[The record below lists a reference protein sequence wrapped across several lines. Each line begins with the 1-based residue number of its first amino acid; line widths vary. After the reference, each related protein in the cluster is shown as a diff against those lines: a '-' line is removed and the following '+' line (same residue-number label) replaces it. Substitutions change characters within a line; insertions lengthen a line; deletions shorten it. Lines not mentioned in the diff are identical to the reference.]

1 MLYEQQLRAS
11 VSGIDGLEK
20 LEQACEHAL
29 LNWGVANPAFLF
41 ALHEALINAFEANCR
56 CGRSDAFLSATL
68 RLNAE
73 QLTAEIP
80 DHGPGLPQNW
90 REICLNQ
97 TMQDLLGEERGRG
110 ILFMQKF
117 CQEIDSGTGPK
128 GLHIMILKAGIEK
141 ND

>member
-80 DHGPGLPQNW
+80 DHGPGCRKTGGRSAKVRQCRTCCGKNVVAGS
-90 REICLNQ
+90 CLCRISARKSIQ
-97 TMQDLLGEERGRG
+97 ISTKRVD
-110 ILFMQKF
+110 I
-117 CQEIDSGTGPK
+117 
-128 GLHIMILKAGIEK
+128 
-141 ND
+141 